1 MKMLGQDLHTQE
13 EFDAFYEQEFEPLRE
28 TISNQATKLK
38 NACFLA
44 IVALVV
50 SLGSAA
56 YIVASSMPK

>member
-13 EFDAFYEQEFEPLRE
+13 EFDAFYEQEFAPLRE
-28 TISNQATKLK
+28 TLSNNATKLK
-38 NACFLA
+38 NACYLA
-44 IVALVV
+44 VAALVV